1 MGFVDRG
8 NVGRHVGS
16 VGSHQHCAVGFVD
29 RGNVGRHVVSVGSH
43 QHCAVGFVRFS
54 YFNFYGFCFVI
65 ELMWIFLFTVL
76 NHVLVWMHDDLNEF
90 FHLGFSHTNRDYCV
104 CVSL

>member
-1 MGFVDRG
+1 M
-8 NVGRHVGS
+8 
-16 VGSHQHCAVGFVD
+16 
-29 RGNVGRHVVSVGSH
+29 GRHVVSVGSH

-90 FHLGFSHTNRDYCV
+90 FIWVFLIPTEIIVF
-104 CVSL
+104 VSLCSSLSSHNQLVKADFLEQIFSSPLSSIDEDK